1 MVRMA
6 AFGCKLTF
14 VSFFFHLMILHLLP
28 GGRKNYVDNN
38 IYIMNVRIIS
48 KNIKTVRRMTIEIK
62 IKMSPSK

>member
-1 MVRMA
+1 
-6 AFGCKLTF
+6 
-14 VSFFFHLMILHLLP
+14 MILHLLP

-38 IYIMNVRIIS
+38 IWIMNVRIIS